1 MKIGMACDHAGHD
14 LKEEIKRYLE
24 NEGHEV
30 VDFGTN
36 SQEACDLPDHVYPAA
51 LAVSHEEVERGIF
64 VDGVGYGSAMIAN
77 KVPGVYAAVCQ
88 EPFCASLA
96 RSHSDTNV
104 LCLGGKIIGSAIALE
119 IVKTWMH
126 TDYLSSVEKY
136 VQRVEKVKKI
146 DQMHKK

>member
-77 KVPGVYAAVCQ
+77 KGGVCGCMPRPLLCELGSFSFRYKRFMLGWKNYWFSNCSRDCQ
-88 EPFCASLA
+88 
-96 RSHSDTNV
+96 NV
-104 LCLGGKIIGSAIALE
+104 DAYG
-119 IVKTWMH
+119 
-126 TDYLSSVEKY
+126 LSFKC
-136 VQRVEKVKKI
+136 
-146 DQMHKK
+146 